1 MDCKTKNK
9 YSGTILLCWPI
20 AILILVV
27 LGSTIMY
34 GQHNDRPNV
43 ILIFADDL
51 GWGDLGSYGHRQLK
65 TPALDQLA
73 KEGKL
78 FTQFYVNSPV
88 CSPSRASLMTGRF
101 PAELGI
107 HGHFAT
113 PESNSD
119 RGMPNFLDP
128 KTNTITK
135 IFKDNGYAVG
145 HFGKWHLGHS
155 PDAPLPNE
163 YGIDVAKTNT
173 SNSRDDFKL
182 WYPTK
187 RSKVTKLVLDEAT
200 GFIEENKGGP
210 FYVNAWLVDP
220 HAVLNPS
227 ERQMKKYESLSPNSY
242 ATKHYGQKVKFHGA
256 PQVYY
261 ATVTEMDRQIGIFLD
276 KLDALGLKENTIVIF
291 TSDNGPEVMQIS
303 NAAHSA
309 AGSSGPFRGVKRS
322 LYEGGIRVPLLV
334 RWPNHI
340 KENSLDS
347 VSVVSSVDFI
357 PTLVTMCGLSS
368 NNLELDGEDMSSA
381 WLEFPKK
388 RSKPLFWEWRFGIFG
403 RPLDKSP
410 MLAMRRDRWKLLMN
424 PDKSRVELYDL
435 INDPSEL
442 DNKVL
447 DEPELTKFMS
457 AELLSW
463 KSKLPDGPS
472 DKNAGTNKY
481 NWPK

>member
-1 MDCKTKNK
+1 MVCKASNK
-9 YSGTILLCWPI
+9 KSAAILWGWPI
-20 AILILVV
+20 LMV
-27 LGSTIMY
+27 LMFGSTTLC
-34 GQHNDRPNV
+34 GQQNDRPNV

-65 TPALDQLA
+65 TPELDQLA
-73 KEGKL
+73 KEGRL

-113 PESNSD
+113 PESNGS

-128 KTNTITK
+128 HAKTITK

-155 PDAPLPNE
+155 SDAPLPTA

-173 SNSRDDFKL
+173 SNSKDEFKL

-187 RSKVTKLVLDEAT
+187 RSKATKMVLDET
-200 GFIEENKGGP
+200 TKFIEENKENP

-227 ERQMKKYESLSPNSY
+227 EKQMKKYESMSPKPY
-242 ATKHYGQKVKFHGA
+242 AKKHYGQKVKYHGA
-256 PQVYY
+256 PQIYY

-276 KLDALGLKENTIVIF
+276 KLDALGLKDNTIVIF
-291 TSDNGPEVMQIS
+291 TSDNGPEAMQIS

-309 AGSSGPFRGVKRS
+309 AGSPGPFRGLKRS

-340 KENSLDS
+340 PENSIDS
-347 VSVVSSVDFI
+347 ISVVSSVDFI
-357 PTLVTMCGLSS
+357 PTLTTLCGFS
-368 NNLELDGEDMSSA
+368 NDDKLKLDGEDMSSS
-381 WLEFPKK
+381 WLASPKK
-388 RSKPLFWEWRFGIFG
+388 RTKPLFWEWRFGIVG

-410 MLAMRRDRWKLLMN
+410 MLAMRQDKWKLLMN
-424 PDKSRVELYDL
+424 PDRSRVELYDL
-435 INDPSEL
+435 INDPTEL
-442 DNKVL
+442 DNRAL
-447 DEPELTKFMS
+447 DEPQLVKEMS
-457 AELLSW
+457 ATLLSW
-463 KSKLPDGPS
+463 KSHLPKGPV
-472 DKNAGTNKY
+472 DKNAGTNMY
-481 NWPK
+481 HWPK

>member
-1 MDCKTKNK
+1 MR
-9 YSGTILLCWPI
+9 SWPISLIMVLMFGPTILC
-20 AILILVV
+20 
-27 LGSTIMY
+27 
-34 GQHNDRPNV
+34 GQQMERPNV
-43 ILIFADDL
+43 IVIFADDL

-113 PESNSD
+113 PESNGS

-128 KTNTITK
+128 HTKTITQV
-135 IFKDNGYAVG
+135 FKDNGYSVG

-155 PDAPLPNE
+155 SDAPLPTA
-163 YGIDVAKTNT
+163 YGIDVAITNT
-173 SNSRDDFKL
+173 SNSKDDFKL

-187 RSKVTKLVLDEAT
+187 RSKATKLVLDET
-200 GFIEENKGGP
+200 TKFIVDNRENP

-227 ERQMKKYESLSPNSY
+227 EKQMKKYEAMSPKPY
-242 ATKHYGQKVKFHGA
+242 AKKHYGQKVKHHGA
-256 PQVYY
+256 PQIYY

-276 KLDALGLKENTIVIF
+276 KLDALGLKDNTIVIF
-291 TSDNGPEVMQIS
+291 TSDNGPEVMEIS
-303 NAAHSA
+303 NASHSA
-309 AGSSGPFRGVKRS
+309 AGSPGPFRGFKRS
-322 LYEGGIRVPLLV
+322 LYEGGVRVPLLV

-340 KENSLDS
+340 KESTVDSNSVIS
-347 VSVVSSVDFI
+347 AVDFI
-357 PTLVTMCGLSS
+357 PTLTTLCGLSTGDK
-368 NNLELDGEDMSSA
+368 LKLDGEDMSSS
-381 WLEFPKK
+381 WLASPKK
-388 RSKPLFWEWRFGIFG
+388 RTKPLFWEWRFGIVG

-410 MLAMRRDRWKLLMN
+410 MLAMRQDKWKLLMN
-424 PDKSRVELYDL
+424 PDRSRVELYDL

-442 DNKVL
+442 DNRAL
-447 DEPELTKFMS
+447 DEPQLVNEMS
-457 AELLSW
+457 VTLLSW
-463 KSKLPDGPS
+463 KSQLPEGPV
-472 DKNAGTNKY
+472 DKNAGTNGY
-481 NWPK
+481 HWPK

>member
-1 MDCKTKNK
+1 M
-9 YSGTILLCWPI
+9 LCWPI

-51 GWGDLGSYGHRQLK
+51 GWGDLGIYGHRQLK

-113 PESNSD
+113 LESNRD

-128 KTNTITK
+128 NIKSITK

-155 PDAPLPNE
+155 PDSPLPTE

-182 WYPTK
+182 WYPSK
-187 RSKVTKLVLDEAT
+187 RSMATKLILDEAT
-200 GFIEENKGGP
+200 GFIEENKEGP

-220 HAVLNPS
+220 HAILNPS
-227 ERQMKKYESLSPNSY
+227 ERQMKNYESLSPNSY
-242 ATKHYGQKVKFHGA
+242 AKKHYGQKVKFHGA
-256 PQVYY
+256 PQIYY

-276 KLDALGLKENTIVIF
+276 KLDALGLKDNTIVIF

-309 AGSSGPFRGVKRS
+309 AGSPGPFRGFKRS

-340 KENSLDS
+340 KENTVDS
-347 VSVVSSVDFI
+347 ISVVSSVDFM

-381 WLEFPKK
+381 LLTNHKK
-388 RSKPLFWEWRFGIFG
+388 RAKPLFWEWRFGIFG

-442 DNKVL
+442 DNKVM
-447 DEPELTKFMS
+447 DEPDLTKIMS
-457 AELLSW
+457 TELLSW

-472 DKNAGTNKY
+472 DKNAGTNMY